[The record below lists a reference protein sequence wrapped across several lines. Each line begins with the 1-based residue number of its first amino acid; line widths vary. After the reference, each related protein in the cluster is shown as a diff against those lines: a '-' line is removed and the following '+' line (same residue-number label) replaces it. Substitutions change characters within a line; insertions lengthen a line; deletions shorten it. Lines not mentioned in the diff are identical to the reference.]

1 MKKMLN
7 LIMKNV
13 VFGLVVAAIWGLS
26 ACKPDDPTELVVRV
40 VNNDD
45 EEVVG
50 ATVRV
55 YCTEPECIIE
65 DIKTTDDKG
74 FSVHTFEL
82 EAVLAIDVTKVIGSD
97 TLSGNGTAD
106 LLKNETVSVK
116 IKIK

>member
-1 MKKMLN
+1 MKRVLN

-13 VFGLVVAAIWGLS
+13 VLGLVVAVIWGLS
-26 ACKPDDPTELVVRV
+26 ACKPDDPTILTVRV
-40 VNNDD
+40 VNNDN
-45 EEVVG
+45 ENVAG

-55 YCTEPECIIE
+55 YCTEPGCIVE
-65 DIKTTDDKG
+65 DIQTTDDKG

-106 LLKNETVSVK
+106 LVKNETVSVK
-116 IKIK
+116 IKIN

>member
-1 MKKMLN
+1 MLSYIDII
-7 LIMKNV
+7 LIIP
-13 VFGLVVAAIWGLS
+13 FLWG
-26 ACKPDDPTELVVRV
+26 T
-40 VNNDD
+40 
-45 EEVVG
+45 
-50 ATVRV
+50 
-55 YCTEPECIIE
+55 Y
-65 DIKTTDDKG
+65 KG